1 MENRMEWDVDVS
13 ILTNRFI
20 LLEVGR
26 ALTIAFLFAAVIIS
40 MVMLPSLMDG
50 SLFSAGIGTSG
61 LGYSMFMIGLLFLLT
76 AVFTFFYY
84 GNKYMLS
91 YVVDEKGVRT
101 VTRKAQRSRN
111 RAANIML
118 ILMGLLSRNPSAAGA
133 GMMAAGGQDQSI
145 RWNNVKK
152 VTFHPKH
159 HTIVLRGGYGV
170 RSIIFCTQDTYGPV
184 SSLIRSHCRAAGAMD
199 G

>member
-1 MENRMEWDVDVS
+1 MDNRMEWDVDVS

-40 MVMLPSLMDG
+40 MIMLPSLMAG
-50 SLFSAGIGTSG
+50 SIFSAGIGTSG
-61 LGYSMFMIGLLFLLT
+61 LGYSMLMIGLLFLFT
-76 AVFTFFYY
+76 AVFIFFYY

-111 RAANIML
+111 RTANILL
-118 ILMGLLSRNPSAAGA
+118 ILMGFLSHNPAVAGA

-145 RWNNVKK
+145 RWNKVKK

-159 HTIVLRGGYGV
+159 HTIVLRGGYGA
-170 RSIIFCTQDTYGPV
+170 RSVIFCPQDTYEPV
-184 SSLIRSHCRAAGAMD
+184 SSFIRSHCRAASAAD
-199 G
+199 R